1 MLRATW
7 RAYLIYSIHSF
18 TKYPLFS
25 FVSRLFASDKS
36 FRQAVAT
43 VTGQTPKNSRLYHL
57 AFTHSSA
64 VRQLPGVGKH
74 QTNERLEFLGDAVLG
89 TVVAEYLFKKY
100 PYEQEGF
107 LTEVRSRI
115 VNRESL
121 NGIALKLGL
130 DKLVMLDAAQG
141 RAARSRSVNGNAL
154 EALVGA
160 VYLDLGYKA
169 ARKFILTRL
178 VKGFVDVH
186 TLTTTTANF
195 KSKLVE
201 WAQRQGKVL
210 RYDITGE
217 ARPGGMMEFTASVLL
232 DEEVVAT
239 GMGLSKK
246 QAEQLAAER
255 ALTELGVA

>member
-1 MLRATW
+1 MAL
-7 RAYLIYSIHSF
+7 
-18 TKYPLFS
+18 PLFG
-25 FVSRLFASDKS
+25 FFRQLVGGDKQ
-36 FRQAVAT
+36 FRQAITT
-43 VTGQTPKNSRLYHL
+43 VTGLTPTNAQLYRL

-64 VRQLPGVGKH
+64 VRQQPEGGRH
-74 QTNERLEFLGDAVLG
+74 QSNERLEFLGDAVLG
-89 TVVAEYLFKKY
+89 TVVAEYLFKKF

-121 NGIALKLGL
+121 NAIALKLGL
-130 DKLVMLDAAQG
+130 DKLVLLDAGQG

-169 ARKFILTRL
+169 ARKFILNRL
-178 VKGFVDVH
+178 VKGFVDVKS
-186 TLTTTTANF
+186 LTTTTANF

-201 WAQRQGKVL
+201 WAQREGKTV
-210 RYDITGE
+210 RYDISGE
-217 ARPGGMMEFTASVLL
+217 ARPGGVMEFTATVVL
-232 DEEVVAT
+232 DNEVVAT

-255 ALTELGVA
+255 ALTALGV

>member
-1 MLRATW
+1 M
-7 RAYLIYSIHSF
+7 IG
-18 TKYPLFS
+18 
-25 FVSRLFASDKS
+25 FVSRLLGSDKA
-36 FRQAVAT
+36 FRKAVGT
-43 VTGQTPKNSRLYHL
+43 ITGQDPVNARLYRL

-64 VRQLPGVGKH
+64 VRQQPEMGRH
-74 QTNERLEFLGDAVLG
+74 QTNERLEFLGDAILG
-89 TVVAEYLFKKY
+89 AVVAEYLFQKY

-121 NGIALKLGL
+121 NNIAFKLGL
-130 DKLVMLDAAQG
+130 DKLVQLDAAQG
-141 RAARSRSVNGNAL
+141 RGARSRSVNGNAL

-201 WAQRQGKVL
+201 WAQRQGKTL
-210 RYDITGE
+210 RYDISGE
-217 ARPGGMMEFTASVLL
+217 ARPGGTMEFSAAVVL

-255 ALTELGVA
+255 ALAALGVG

>member
-1 MLRATW
+1 L
-7 RAYLIYSIHSF
+7 LG
-18 TKYPLFS
+18 
-25 FVSRLFASDKS
+25 FVSRFFGSDKT
-36 FRQAVAT
+36 FRKAVAT
-43 VTGQTPKNSRLYHL
+43 VTGQDPKNSQLYRL

-64 VRQLPGVGKH
+64 VRQQPALGRH

-130 DKLVMLDAAQG
+130 DQLVQLDAAQG

-169 ARKFILTRL
+169 ARKFILSRL

-186 TLTTTTANF
+186 TLSTTTANF

-201 WAQRQGKVL
+201 WAQRQNKTL
-210 RYDITGE
+210 RYDIAGE
-217 ARPGGMMEFTASVLL
+217 ARPGGMMEFTAVVLL
-232 DEEVVAT
+232 DDEEVAT

-246 QAEQLAAER
+246 QAE
-255 ALTELGVA
+255 